1 MQHVEDT
8 LGARQLARDTLV
20 ETAVRYAEDR
30 HWDVVPGASVIENS
44 AGRRCGCGHPGCATP
59 GAHPILRDWAVQAA
73 SSPALVRRWW
83 GEHPDA
89 AILLPTGRG
98 FDVID
103 VPEQAGCLALA
114 RLERMGLPLGP
125 VIATPTRRLQ
135 FLVLPGARDKMGEM
149 LRRIGWGTSAIDLI
163 PKGDGDWVVA
173 PPSRMGSSGSASW
186 AREPTELNRWLPE
199 ARELVSP
206 IAYACGRALVEAR

>member
-20 ETAVRYAEDR
+20 ETAVRYAENR
-30 HWDVVPGASVIENS
+30 HWDVVPGASVVENS
-44 AGRRCGCGHPGCATP
+44 VGRRCSCGHSGCTAP

-83 GEHPDA
+83 SEHPDA

-135 FLVLPGARDKMGEM
+135 FFVLPGARDKMGEM
-149 LRRIGWGTSAIDLI
+149 LRRTGWGTSTIDLI
-163 PKGDGDWVVA
+163 PKGEGDWVVA

-206 IAYACGRALVEAR
+206 IAYACGRTVAEAK

>member
-1 MQHVEDT
+1 VQRVEDT
-8 LGARQLARDTLV
+8 LGARQPARDTLV

-30 HWDVVPGASVIENS
+30 HWDVIPGASVVEDA
-44 AGRRCGCGHPGCATP
+44 AGRNCSCGHSGCSTP
-59 GAHPILRDWAVQAA
+59 GAHPILRDWAVQASA
-73 SSPALVRRWW
+73 SPVLVRRWW
-83 GEHPDA
+83 AEHPDS

-135 FLVLPGARDKMGEM
+135 FFVLPGARDRMGEM
-149 LRRIGWGTSAIDLI
+149 LRRIGWGSSAIDLVA
-163 PKGDGDWVVA
+163 KGEGDWVVA
-173 PPSRMGSSGSASW
+173 PPSRMGGSGSADW

-206 IAYACGRALVEAR
+206 IAYACGRAMAEAR

>member
-1 MQHVEDT
+1 MWT
-8 LGARQLARDTLV
+8 RQLARDTLV
-20 ETAVRYAEDR
+20 ETAVRYAGDK
-30 HWDVVPGASVIENS
+30 HWDVVPGTSVVEGT
-44 AGRRCGCGHPGCATP
+44 AGRRCSCSRPRCATP
-59 GAHPILRDWAVQAA
+59 GAHPIMRDWAVQAA

-83 GEHPDA
+83 AEHPDA
-89 AILLPTGRG
+89 AILLPAGRG

-135 FLVLPGARDKMGEM
+135 FFVLPGARDTMGEL
-149 LRRIGWGTSAIDLI
+149 LRRIGWGTSALDLV
-163 PKGDGDWVVA
+163 PKGEGDWVVA
-173 PPSRMGSSGSASW
+173 PPSRMGASGSASW
-186 AREPTELNRWLPE
+186 AREPTELNRWLPQ

-206 IAYACGRALVEAR
+206 IAYACGRSLAQAR

>member
-1 MQHVEDT
+1 VQHVEDT

-30 HWDVVPGASVIENS
+30 HWDVVPGAAVVENS
-44 AGRRCGCGHPGCATP
+44 AGRRCSCGHSGCVTP

-73 SSPALVRRWW
+73 SSPILVRRWW
-83 GEHPDA
+83 TEHPDA

-135 FLVLPGARDKMGEM
+135 FFVLPGARDKMGEM
-149 LRRIGWGTSAIDLI
+149 LRRTGWGTGTIDLI
-163 PKGDGDWVVA
+163 PKGEGDWVVA
-173 PPSRMGSSGSASW
+173 PPSRMSSSGSASW

-206 IAYACGRALVEAR
+206 IAYACGRTLSDAR